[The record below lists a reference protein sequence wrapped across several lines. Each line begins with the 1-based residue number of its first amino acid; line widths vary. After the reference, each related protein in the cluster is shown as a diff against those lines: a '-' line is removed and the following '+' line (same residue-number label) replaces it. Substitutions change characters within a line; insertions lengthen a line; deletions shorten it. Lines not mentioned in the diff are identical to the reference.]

1 MKYNV
6 DDAEVQEIAST
17 VIEDWTRQY
26 KELSN
31 FVHGTNSNFFQKTEY
46 LDEFK
51 FIKKGCE
58 FFNKTSRSV
67 IEYCK
72 YIAYNFLF

>member
-6 DDAEVQEIAST
+6 DDAEVQEIASK

-31 FVHGTNSNFFQKTEY
+31 FVHGTNSKFFPKDRI
-46 LDEFK
+46 L
-51 FIKKGCE
+51 G
-58 FFNKTSRSV
+58 
-67 IEYCK
+67 
-72 YIAYNFLF
+72 

>member
-6 DDAEVQEIAST
+6 DDAEVQEIASK

-31 FVHGTNSNFFQKTEY
+31 FVHGTNSNFQKTEY

-51 FIKKGCE
+51 FIKKD
-58 FFNKTSRSV
+58 V
-67 IEYCK
+67 
-72 YIAYNFLF
+72 NF